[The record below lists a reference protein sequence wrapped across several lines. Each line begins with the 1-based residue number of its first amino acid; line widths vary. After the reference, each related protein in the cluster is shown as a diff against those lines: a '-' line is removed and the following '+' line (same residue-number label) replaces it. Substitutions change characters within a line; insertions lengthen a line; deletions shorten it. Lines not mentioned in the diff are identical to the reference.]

1 MQYAIPEISIDP
13 ELIVCQKCICA
24 VAFAI
29 IDCERQISGK
39 NCLILEIR
47 WYRATIYHSFSRAIS
62 SLRRDQRFVSYLSVD
77 RLSENSHVTAP
88 HIRPFNLIGDYS
100 IPLFIKS

>member
-39 NCLILEIR
+39 NCLLIEFEMVSRCYL
-47 WYRATIYHSFSRAIS
+47 SFGFTSNFIT
-62 SLRRDQRFVSYLSVD
+62 VSVD
-77 RLSENSHVTAP
+77 RLSENSHVTAL
-88 HIRPFNLIGDYS
+88 HIH
-100 IPLFIKS
+100 